1 MSAMM
6 IFGGGASVRG
16 GAMSYIFVV
25 AILRPAAAATSA
37 VALSGAVSDGRTD
50 GRTVTEAN
58 SSIAMVNSATTSQ
71 VADVSSVAVCLIHS
85 AS

>member
-1 MSAMM
+1 
-6 IFGGGASVRG
+6 
-16 GAMSYIFVV
+16 MSYIFVV

-37 VALSGAVSDGRTD
+37 VALSGTVSDGRTD
-50 GRTVTEAN
+50 GRPAGDCEVN

-71 VADVSSVAVCLIHS
+71 VADVSSAAVCLIHS